1 MNNGYVEVR
10 CKRLD
15 CRGNIRGECTVLTD
29 NNFGDRECPF
39 FKTRKEFDEQEKHFE
54 EKKREEE

>member
-1 MNNGYVEVR
+1 MKEVR

-39 FKTRKEFDEQEKHFE
+39 FKTRKEFEEQEKYFE